1 MSKISYN
8 QSDLARIARKLT
20 SIPNNLEKLAN
31 VLSLFEHHACFFDR
45 VIYVETMK
53 QKINYFHDDYLAEN
67 VLGTDDIEEMFEEG
81 KTSIYKLQSF
91 FEFNHLGVSFDSKDG
106 SIDFPFEDEL
116 DSIQRIA
123 DELEDVTKEM
133 DEHISF
139 LYYLFLGE
147 EI

>member
-20 SIPNNLEKLAN
+20 SIPINLEKLKI
-31 VLSLFEHHACFFDR
+31 VFLRFERHIGTFER
-45 VIYVETMK
+45 VTFAITFK
-53 QKINYFHDDYLAEN
+53 QKVNTFHDDYLTEN
-67 VLGTDDIEEMFEEG
+67 VLDADGIEDMFDEGT
-81 KTSIYKLQSF
+81 TSICKLQSF
-91 FEFNHLGVSFDSKDG
+91 FESNSLGVRFNSKEG

-123 DELEDVTKEM
+123 NELKEMTKEM
-133 DEHISF
+133 EEHISF